1 MWCSPASS
9 YWRTESWGKDTNCC
23 VCKSAV
29 PWTRGFMPTHT
40 HTFMYTCT
48 YTCIYLCGRLTCWFI
63 DLITFQIFHSFRLN
77 GSSWLLFCP
86 FFAPAAW
93 LPAGHCLSNTSR
105 ALSPSVS
112 SQPWPLHSLWP
123 CWLGRNMPQ
132 VLLCPFG
139 QQAPHTSA
147 SSAQYPTSL
156 DPSAPHRVVSHN
168 PPDTDT
174 ASSWMHF
181 TLPVCTP
188 ELWLLLCCHSP
199 AGFHLQLGEV
209 FNLPIYFFL
218 LPQHLWTSSGLA
230 SPANFPAM
238 WWAAGPTF
246 LIRS

>member
-1 MWCSPASS
+1 MVPVGCSFAL
-9 YWRTESWGKDTNCC
+9 
-23 VCKSAV
+23 
-29 PWTRGFMPTHT
+29 
-40 HTFMYTCT
+40 
-48 YTCIYLCGRLTCWFI
+48 LCPSCMV
-63 DLITFQIFHSFRLN
+63 
-77 GSSWLLFCP
+77 
-86 FFAPAAW
+86 A
-93 LPAGHCLSNTSR
+93 SR
-105 ALSPSVS
+105 ALPQQHVQST
-112 SQPWPLHSLWP
+112 QPWPLHSLWP
-123 CWLGRNMPQ
+123 CWLGRSMLR

-156 DPSAPHRVVSHN
+156 DPSDPSAPHRVVSHN
-168 PPDTDT
+168 PPDVDT

-199 AGFHLQLGEV
+199 AWFHLQLGEV